1 MVHQFHFLQGNFTH
15 FTGKIFIVIQQKDPE
30 NIEHGIQAP
39 EIKMLVLMQLQSFL
53 GSTHAHPG
61 LDVDIII
68 HPGNIGIGVMNDI
81 VLAVP
86 DKAVSAEDIQGES
99 SSHIHPFAL
108 AETAMGPV
116 VHDIKSDGRNHTT
129 EQYAFEDGQHCPRS
143 KEYQVCVQP
152 DKRNTQHNCFKV
164 QIKIARHRLSG
175 LIKIGID
182 PFFEIG
188 VKTVGAA
195 RKFRYLHEYFLL
207 LKSGTKVL
215 HF

>member
-1 MVHQFHFLQGNFTH
+1 
-15 FTGKIFIVIQQKDPE
+15 
-30 NIEHGIQAP
+30 
-39 EIKMLVLMQLQSFL
+39 MLVLMQLQSFL

-61 LDVDIII
+61 LDIDIII
-68 HPGNIGIGVMNDI
+68 HPGNIGIRMMNDI
-81 VLAVP
+81 VLTVP
-86 DKAVSAEDIQGES
+86 DKAVSAENIQGKS
-99 SSHIHPFAL
+99 GSHIHPFAL

-116 VHDIKSDGRNHTT
+116 VHDIKPDGRNHTT
-129 EQYAFEDGQHCPRS
+129 EQYAFKDGQHGSWRE
-143 KEYQVCVQP
+143 EYQVCIQS
-152 DKRNTQHNCFKV
+152 DKRNTQHNGFKV
-164 QIKIARHRLSG
+164 QIKIARHGLSG

-215 HF
+215 LF